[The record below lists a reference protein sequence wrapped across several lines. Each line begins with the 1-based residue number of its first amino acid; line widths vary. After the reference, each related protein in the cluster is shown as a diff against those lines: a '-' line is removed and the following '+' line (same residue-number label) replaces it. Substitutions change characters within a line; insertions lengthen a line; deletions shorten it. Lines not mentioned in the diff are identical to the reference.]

1 MLTLN
6 EVACRRDGT
15 LLFDRASLVV
25 HDGQKVGLT
34 GANGT
39 GKSSLFAMI
48 RGVLEP
54 DQGEVV
60 LPRGVEITHVAQET
74 PGSARSALDH
84 VLDGDER
91 LRAIEAAIARC
102 GEEDG
107 VRHAAL
113 LGELDEAGG
122 WTAPARAG
130 ALLNGL
136 GFAESVHEAPVSS
149 FSGGWRMRLNLAQA
163 LISPNALLLLDE
175 PTNHLD
181 LDAVLW
187 LEEWLRRRVGTLL
200 LISHDREFLDAVTTH
215 TMHIERGE
223 VSLSAGSYSAFQ
235 RARAAR
241 LATQQAE
248 HVKHEARR
256 KELQSFVDRFR
267 AKATKARQ
275 AQSRLKMLERMG
287 ESEAVRPD
295 SPFRFSFVKPPDMP
309 SPLVTLERATVGYGG
324 EPVLRDIKFGVQSGD
339 RIGLLGANG
348 AGKSTLVKTLVGELA
363 LEGGTRVPARK
374 LSIGYFAQHQVDRL
388 RAEHSPLQALQAS
401 DPSLSDAQA
410 RNFLGGFGFE
420 GERALQKAATLSGGE
435 RARLALSLIVHARPN
450 LLLLDEP
457 TNHLDIDM
465 RQALADALQSFEG
478 ALLVISHDRVM
489 LRTVVDELWLVSDGA
504 VQPFD
509 DDLDGYARWLAARG
523 AEGGAGAG
531 RGATAPAARHAESPT
546 GSDGAHAP
554 TTTAPLAP
562 GDERGDED
570 VARGDGRRGERGE
583 RAARSRRGDR
593 AANGKGAGSGN
604 GSDVGGEGPNGRAS
618 AARRSNGGS
627 PSAVGAGGSDSRAGA
642 REGAARDDGAPGAPN
657 GAGSGAP
664 NGAGNGS
671 TPHRGGGAADSAPDD
686 PADRRERRRLEAERR
701 GRLAPLRR
709 EVEREERALSATSTR
724 LDVLRGKLAAPELY
738 NEDGKERLATL
749 LGEEADARRSL
760 ESIEEA
766 LLAAMERLELAESG
780 PPA

>member
-15 LLFDRASLVV
+15 LLFDDASLVV

-34 GANGT
+34 GANGS

-54 DQGEVV
+54 DRGEVL

-74 PGSARSALDH
+74 PGSERSALEH
-84 VLDGDER
+84 VLDGDAR
-91 LRAIEAAIARC
+91 LREIEAAIEAC
-102 GEEDG
+102 GESDG
-107 VRHAAL
+107 VRHAEL
-113 LGELDEAGG
+113 LGEFDEAGG

-187 LEEWLRRRVGTLL
+187 LEEWLRKRVGTLL

-215 TMHIERGE
+215 TMHIERGS
-223 VSLSAGSYSAFQ
+223 VTLSAGSYSAFQ
-235 RARAAR
+235 RQRAAR

-248 HVKHEARR
+248 HEKHEARR
-256 KELQSFVDRFR
+256 RELQSFVDRFR

-295 SPFRFSFVKPPDMP
+295 SPFRFSFARPADMP
-309 SPLVTLERATVGYGG
+309 SPLVNLERATVGYGG
-324 EPVLRDIKFGVQSGD
+324 EPVLRRIDFGVQSGD

-363 LEGGTRVPARK
+363 LESGTRVPARK

-388 RAEHSPLQALQAS
+388 RAEHSPLEALQAS
-401 DPSLSDAQA
+401 DRSLSDAQA

-435 RARLALSLIVHARPN
+435 RARLALALIVHARPN

-489 LRTVVDELWLVSDGA
+489 LRAVVDELWLVSDGG
-504 VQPFD
+504 VKPFD
-509 DDLDGYARWLAARG
+509 DDLDGYARWLATRG
-523 AEGGAGAG
+523 APAAGEAG
-531 RGATAPAARHAESPT
+531 RGGATMTAAAGEVPATEVPATS
-546 GSDGAHAP
+546 
-554 TTTAPLAP
+554 
-562 GDERGDED
+562 
-570 VARGDGRRGERGE
+570 E
-583 RAARSRRGDR
+583 RARRSPPAECTATRGTGTS
-593 AANGKGAGSGN
+593 NGAGGC
-604 GSDVGGEGPNGRAS
+604 GDAS
-618 AARRSNGGS
+618 AAADRT
-627 PSAVGAGGSDSRAGA
+627 AVAEAG
-642 REGAARDDGAPGAPN
+642 P
-657 GAGSGAP
+657 SGA
-664 NGAGNGS
+664 
-671 TPHRGGGAADSAPDD
+671 
-686 PADRRERRRLEAERR
+686 ERRRAEARR
-701 GRLAPLRR
+701 RSELAPLRR
-709 EVEREERALSATSTR
+709 EVEREERALGASSAR
-724 LDVLRGKLAAPELY
+724 LETLRERLSAPELY
-738 NEDGKERLATL
+738 NDEGKERLAAL

-760 ESIEEA
+760 ESVEEA
-766 LLAAMERLELAESG
+766 LLAAMERLELAETGHSS
-780 PPA
+780 